1 MMQMILH
8 ILMKKL
14 LSILRLFM
22 PHQKNLIS
30 FLEKQLKLMKELL
43 IGYLELLQREKEK
56 KRKEQR
62 KGKVR
67 EK

>member
-1 MMQMILH
+1 MILH

-30 FLEKQLKLMKELL
+30 LLEKQLKLMKELL